1 MPADRGL
8 IDTSLAVALGTLPR
22 DRLPVEIAVSAL
34 TLAELASGPHAAR
47 DEPERSRR
55 QAHLQ
60 QIEASFESLPFDA
73 ACARSYGPVYA
84 AVALAGRKPR
94 GPRAVDL
101 MIAATAIAH
110 QLPLLTR
117 NAKDLRGLDDLL
129 EVVDLGA

>member
-1 MPADRGL
+1 LPADRGL
-8 IDTSLAVALGTLPR
+8 IDTSVAVVLGTLAR
-22 DRLPVEIAVSAL
+22 ERLPGEIAVSAL

-47 DEPERSRR
+47 GDLERSRR

-73 ACARSYGPVYA
+73 ACARSYGRVYA

-110 QLPLLTR
+110 QLPLFTR
-117 NAKDLRGLDDLL
+117 NAADLHGLDSLL
-129 EVVDLGA
+129 DVVDLTA

>member
-1 MPADRGL
+1 M
-8 IDTSLAVALGTLPR
+8 VLGTLAR
-22 DRLPVEIAVSAL
+22 DRLPAEIAVSAL

-47 DEPERSRR
+47 DDLERSRR

-73 ACARSYGPVYA
+73 ACARSYGRVYA

-101 MIAATAIAH
+101 MIAATAIAN
-110 QLPLLTR
+110 QLPLFTR
-117 NAKDLRGLDDLL
+117 NAADLRGLGSLL
-129 EVVDLGA
+129 DVVDLSA